1 MAFDAF
7 IKIKD
12 IEGESSDSKHS
23 GWIEITDCDMEI
35 NQTISNTASSAGGA
49 SAERAD
55 FSDFRFSKQMDK
67 ASPKLALACADG
79 THFDAITVELCR
91 AGTDKVKFMEV
102 KLTNTI
108 ISSIA
113 LSASGE
119 FPSESVALHYG
130 KIEWNYTQQN
140 RQGGIASGNVA
151 AGWDLQKNCKV

>member
-23 GWIEITDCDMEI
+23 GWIEVTDCDMEI

-55 FSDFRFSKQMDK
+55 FSDFRFCKQMDK
-67 ASPKLALACADG
+67 ASPKLALACANG

-91 AGTDKVKFMEV
+91 AGTEKVKFQD
-102 KLTNTI
+102 K
-108 ISSIA
+108 SPYQQPGPD
-113 LSASGE
+113 LSG
-119 FPSESVALHYG
+119 G
-130 KIEWNYTQQN
+130 KHPDSRYI
-140 RQGGIASGNVA
+140 
-151 AGWDLQKNCKV
+151 K